1 MADGQTASELPEC
14 PTEGAEDQ
22 DVHAKPEVPSS
33 SSSVT
38 EEPSSSQSSS
48 KQPSPGLLSMP
59 CLLQELRRD
68 SSAEP
73 LPPETSTTP
82 AVAQLRPQEDSD
94 SSACLRSPSSSGHL
108 GDSDTL
114 SSAEGEDVELVDTDL
129 APSSQTDPLTAPR
142 KSSRRLRSESDAS
155 AGLGMAA
162 KKNRCQERQANGGKV
177 RARGQRSQ
185 RQKERMRLL
194 RQKREAVAKR
204 KPRLLQ
210 DSSTSDSDA
219 TAQSSSTDSSDNEGD
234 TVLHPPVGPAVIG
247 HYDVSDTN
255 SEREQQQPHILSGPV
270 AVEPPQVSLALS
282 DSEVE
287 IVGVQENP
295 RFPRGGVIQ
304 SLSAWKQSMMPS
316 WTAVSAQPDWAP
328 PTEVVDL
335 TLDEDRHR
343 YLL

>member
-234 TVLHPPVGPAVIG
+234 TVLHPPAGRCGNGMGGVLEEALTRV
-247 HYDVSDTN
+247 
-255 SEREQQQPHILSGPV
+255 V
-270 AVEPPQVSLALS
+270 AVQRRTEERFRAWMERFSRLHS
-282 DSEVE
+282 DDDGGDADGRPYGRNPEGRGH
-287 IVGVQENP
+287 VGSQ
-295 RFPRGGVIQ
+295 GAQ
-304 SLSAWKQSMMPS
+304 
-316 WTAVSAQPDWAP
+316 TAYRILQLNEDNAP
-328 PTEVVDL
+328 PPLNSAHSCV
-335 TLDEDRHR
+335 LDPN
-343 YLL
+343 LLNV